1 MTTSFPRRKDS
12 LTAVAVLLLFL
23 LMTALFIGLR
33 PEHVAMAVLL
43 GVLFFASPYTR
54 KLLMTLLPFV
64 IFAVSYDWMRVWPNY
79 KVNDIDVAG
88 LYTAEKTLFGIDVDG
103 VRMTLCEFFNEHHAV
118 VADFFAGLFYLCW
131 VPVPVL
137 FALFL
142 FLRGRRALAL
152 RFSVV
157 FLLVNLIGFAGYYI
171 HPAAP
176 PWYVMEYG
184 FEPVL
189 GTPGNVAGL
198 GRFDELLGLPVF
210 HSIYGRNAN
219 VFAAV
224 PSLHAAYMVVALVYA
239 VKSRQNRWLLAAFAV
254 IMVGIWWTAVYSGH
268 HYLIDVLLGIGC
280 ALLGV
285 GLFEYG
291 LMRIPAFRRFME
303 RYEGYIRQ
311 VPKSRE

>member
-88 LYTAEKTLFGIDVDG
+88 LYTAEKTLFGIDVDD

-198 GRFDELLGLPVF
+198 GRFDALVGMEIFAPM
-210 HSIYGRNAN
+210 YGRNAN
-219 VFAAV
+219 VFAAL
-224 PSLHAAYMVVALVYA
+224 PSLHSAYMLVAFVYA
-239 VKSRQNRWLLAAFAV
+239 IMGRCKKWLIALFGV
-254 IMVGIWWTAVYSGH
+254 ITVGIWFTAVYSGH
-268 HYLIDVLLGIGC
+268 HYLIDVLLGILC
-280 ALLGV
+280 ALV
-285 GLFEYG
+285 GILLFEQV
-291 LMRIPAFRRFME
+291 LMRWPAFRRFME
-303 RYEGYIRQ
+303 RYTAY
-311 VPKSRE
+311 VS

>member
-137 FALFL
+137 FALFI

-198 GRFDELLGLPVF
+198 GRFDALVGMEIFAPM
-210 HSIYGRNAN
+210 YGRNAN
-219 VFAAV
+219 VFAAL
-224 PSLHAAYMVVALVYA
+224 PSLHSAYVLVAFVYA
-239 VKSRQNRWLLAAFAV
+239 IMGRCKKWLIALFGV
-254 IMVGIWWTAVYSGH
+254 ITVGIWFTAVYSGH
-268 HYLIDVLLGIGC
+268 HYLIDVLLGILC
-280 ALLGV
+280 ALV
-285 GLFEYG
+285 GILLFEQV
-291 LMRIPAFRRFME
+291 LMRWPAFRRFME
-303 RYEGYIRQ
+303 RYTAY
-311 VPKSRE
+311 VS

>member
-1 MTTSFPRRKDS
+1 MRPMTTSFPRRKDS

-118 VADFFAGLFYLCW
+118 MADFFAGLFYLCW

-198 GRFDELLGLPVF
+198 GRFDALVGMEIFAPM
-210 HSIYGRNAN
+210 YGRNAN
-219 VFAAV
+219 VFAAL
-224 PSLHAAYMVVALVYA
+224 PSLHSAYVLVAFVYA
-239 VKSRQNRWLLAAFAV
+239 IMGRCKKWLIALFGV
-254 IMVGIWWTAVYSGH
+254 ITVGIWFTAVYSGH
-268 HYLIDVLLGIGC
+268 HYLIDVLLGILC
-280 ALLGV
+280 ALV
-285 GLFEYG
+285 GILLFEQV
-291 LMRIPAFRRFME
+291 LMRWPAFRRFME
-303 RYEGYIRQ
+303 RYTAY
-311 VPKSRE
+311 VS

>member
-43 GVLFFASPYTR
+43 GILFFASPYTR

-198 GRFDELLGLPVF
+198 GRFDALVGMEIFAPM
-210 HSIYGRNAN
+210 YGRNAN
-219 VFAAV
+219 VFAAL
-224 PSLHAAYMVVALVYA
+224 PSLHSAYVLVAFVYA
-239 VKSRQNRWLLAAFAV
+239 IMGRCKKWLIALFGV
-254 IMVGIWWTAVYSGH
+254 ITVGIWFTAVYSGH
-268 HYLIDVLLGIGC
+268 HYLIDVLLGILC
-280 ALLGV
+280 ALV
-285 GLFEYG
+285 GILLFEQV
-291 LMRIPAFRRFME
+291 LMRWPAFRRFME
-303 RYEGYIRQ
+303 RYTAY
-311 VPKSRE
+311 VS

>member
-54 KLLMTLLPFV
+54 KLLMTLLPCV

-152 RFSVV
+152 RFSAV

-198 GRFDELLGLPVF
+198 GRFDALVGMEIFAPM
-210 HSIYGRNAN
+210 YGRNAN
-219 VFAAV
+219 VFAAL
-224 PSLHAAYMVVALVYA
+224 PSLHSAYMLVAFVYA
-239 VKSRQNRWLLAAFAV
+239 IMGRCKKWLIAFFGV
-254 IMVGIWWTAVYSGH
+254 ITVGIWFTAVYSGH
-268 HYLIDVLLGIGC
+268 HYLIDVLLGILC
-280 ALLGV
+280 ALV
-285 GLFEYG
+285 GILLFEQV
-291 LMRIPAFRRFME
+291 LMRWPAFRRFME
-303 RYEGYIRQ
+303 RYTAY
-311 VPKSRE
+311 VS

>member
-184 FEPVL
+184 FKPVL

-198 GRFDELLGLPVF
+198 GRFDALVGMEIFAPM
-210 HSIYGRNAN
+210 YGRNAN
-219 VFAAV
+219 VFAAL
-224 PSLHAAYMVVALVYA
+224 PSLHSAYMLVAFVYA
-239 VKSRQNRWLLAAFAV
+239 IMGRCKKWLIALFGV
-254 IMVGIWWTAVYSGH
+254 ITVGIWFTAVYSGH
-268 HYLIDVLLGIGC
+268 HYLIDVLLGILC
-280 ALLGV
+280 ALV
-285 GLFEYG
+285 GILLFEQV
-291 LMRIPAFRRFME
+291 LMRWPAFRRFME
-303 RYEGYIRQ
+303 RYTAY
-311 VPKSRE
+311 VS

>member
-88 LYTAEKTLFGIDVDG
+88 LYTTEITLFGIDVEG
-103 VRMTLCEFFNEHHAV
+103 LRMTLCEFFNEHHAV

-198 GRFDELLGLPVF
+198 GRFDALVGMEIFAPM
-210 HSIYGRNAN
+210 YGRNAN
-219 VFAAV
+219 VFAAL
-224 PSLHAAYMVVALVYA
+224 PSLHSAYVLVAFVYA
-239 VKSRQNRWLLAAFAV
+239 IMGRCKKWLIALFGV
-254 IMVGIWWTAVYSGH
+254 ITVGIWFTAVYSGH
-268 HYLIDVLLGIGC
+268 HYLIDVLLGILC
-280 ALLGV
+280 ALV
-285 GLFEYG
+285 GILLFEQV
-291 LMRIPAFRRFME
+291 LMRWPAFRRFME
-303 RYEGYIRQ
+303 RYTAY
-311 VPKSRE
+311 VS

>member
-198 GRFDELLGLPVF
+198 GRFDALVGMEVF
-210 HSIYGRNAN
+210 APMYGRNAN
-219 VFAAV
+219 VFAAL
-224 PSLHAAYMVVALVYA
+224 PSLHSAYMLVAFVYA
-239 VKSRQNRWLLAAFAV
+239 IMGRCKKWLIALFGV
-254 IMVGIWWTAVYSGH
+254 ITVGIWFTAVYSGH
-268 HYLIDVLLGIGC
+268 HYLIDVLLGILC
-280 ALLGV
+280 ALV
-285 GLFEYG
+285 GILLFEQV
-291 LMRIPAFRRFME
+291 LMRWPAFRRFME
-303 RYEGYIRQ
+303 RYTAY
-311 VPKSRE
+311 VS

>member
-198 GRFDELLGLPVF
+198 GRFDALVGMEIFAPM
-210 HSIYGRNAN
+210 YGRNAN
-219 VFAAV
+219 VFAAL
-224 PSLHAAYMVVALVYA
+224 PSLHSAYVLVAFVYA
-239 VKSRQNRWLLAAFAV
+239 IMGRCKKWLIALFGV
-254 IMVGIWWTAVYSGH
+254 ITVGIWFTAVYSGH
-268 HYLIDVLLGIGC
+268 HYLIDVLLGILC
-280 ALLGV
+280 ALV
-285 GLFEYG
+285 GILLFEQV
-291 LMRIPAFRRFME
+291 LMRWPAFRRFME
-303 RYEGYIRQ
+303 RYTAY
-311 VPKSRE
+311 VS

>member
-176 PWYVMEYG
+176 PWYVIEYG

-198 GRFDELLGLPVF
+198 GRFDALVGMEIFAPM
-210 HSIYGRNAN
+210 YGRNAN
-219 VFAAV
+219 VFAAL
-224 PSLHAAYMVVALVYA
+224 PSLHSAYMLVAFVYA
-239 VKSRQNRWLLAAFAV
+239 IMGRCKKWLIALFGV
-254 IMVGIWWTAVYSGH
+254 ITVGIWFTAVYSGH
-268 HYLIDVLLGIGC
+268 HYLIDVLLGILC
-280 ALLGV
+280 ALV
-285 GLFEYG
+285 GILLFEQV
-291 LMRIPAFRRFME
+291 LMRWPAFRRFME
-303 RYEGYIRQ
+303 RYTAY
-311 VPKSRE
+311 VS

>member
-103 VRMTLCEFFNEHHAV
+103 VRMPLCEFFNEHHAV

-198 GRFDELLGLPVF
+198 GRFDALVGMEIFAPM
-210 HSIYGRNAN
+210 YGRNAN
-219 VFAAV
+219 VFAAL
-224 PSLHAAYMVVALVYA
+224 PSLHSAYVLVAFVYA
-239 VKSRQNRWLLAAFAV
+239 IMGRCKKWLIALFGV
-254 IMVGIWWTAVYSGH
+254 ITVGIWFTAVYSGH
-268 HYLIDVLLGIGC
+268 HYLIDVLLGILC
-280 ALLGV
+280 ALV
-285 GLFEYG
+285 GILLFEQV
-291 LMRIPAFRRFME
+291 LMRWPAFRRFME
-303 RYEGYIRQ
+303 RYTAY
-311 VPKSRE
+311 VS

>member
-1 MTTSFPRRKDS
+1 MFTRPMTTSFPRRKDS

-198 GRFDELLGLPVF
+198 GRFDALVGMEIFAPM
-210 HSIYGRNAN
+210 YGRNAN
-219 VFAAV
+219 VFAAL
-224 PSLHAAYMVVALVYA
+224 PSLHSAYVLVAFVYA
-239 VKSRQNRWLLAAFAV
+239 IMGRCKKWLIALFGV
-254 IMVGIWWTAVYSGH
+254 ITVGIWFTAVYSGH
-268 HYLIDVLLGIGC
+268 HYLIDVLLGILC
-280 ALLGV
+280 ALV
-285 GLFEYG
+285 GILLFEQV
-291 LMRIPAFRRFME
+291 LMRWPAFRRFME
-303 RYEGYIRQ
+303 RYTAY
-311 VPKSRE
+311 VS

>member
-12 LTAVAVLLLFL
+12 LTTVAVLLLFL

-198 GRFDELLGLPVF
+198 GRFDALVGMEIFAPM
-210 HSIYGRNAN
+210 YGRNAN
-219 VFAAV
+219 VFAAL
-224 PSLHAAYMVVALVYA
+224 PSLHSAYMLVAFVYA
-239 VKSRQNRWLLAAFAV
+239 IMGRCKKWLIALFGV
-254 IMVGIWWTAVYSGH
+254 ITVGIWFTAVYSGH
-268 HYLIDVLLGIGC
+268 HYLIDVLLGILC
-280 ALLGV
+280 ALV
-285 GLFEYG
+285 GILLFEQV
-291 LMRIPAFRRFME
+291 LMRWPAFRRFME
-303 RYEGYIRQ
+303 RYTAY
-311 VPKSRE
+311 VS

>member
-1 MTTSFPRRKDS
+1 MTTSFPRRKES
-12 LTAVAVLLLFL
+12 LVAVAVLLLFL

-43 GVLFFASPYTR
+43 GALFFASTFTR
-54 KLLMTLLPFV
+54 KLLLALLPFV
-64 IFAVSYDWMRVWPNY
+64 VFAVSYDWMRVWPNY
-79 KVNDIDVAG
+79 RVNAIDVAG
-88 LYTAEKTLFGIDVDG
+88 LYTAEKSLFGIDVDG
-103 VRMTLCEFFNEHHAV
+103 VRMTLCEFFDSHHCAI
-118 VADFFAGLFYLCW
+118 ADFLAGLFYLCW

-142 FLRGRRALAL
+142 FIRGRRALAL

-198 GRFDELLGLPVF
+198 GRFDALVGMEVF
-210 HSIYGRNAN
+210 APMYGRNAN
-219 VFAAV
+219 VFAAL
-224 PSLHAAYMVVALVYA
+224 PSLHSAYMPVAFAYAIMGRCKKWLVAL
-239 VKSRQNRWLLAAFAV
+239 FGV
-254 IMVGIWWTAVYSGH
+254 IMLGIWFTAIYSGH
-268 HYLIDVLLGIGC
+268 HYLIDVLLGILC
-280 ALLGV
+280 ALV
-285 GLFEYG
+285 GILLFEQV
-291 LMRIPAFRRFME
+291 LMCWPAFRRFME
-303 RYEGYIRQ
+303 RYTAY
-311 VPKSRE
+311 VS

>member
-1 MTTSFPRRKDS
+1 MTTSFHRRKDS

-184 FEPVL
+184 FEPIL

-198 GRFDELLGLPVF
+198 GRFDALVGMEIFAPM
-210 HSIYGRNAN
+210 YGRNAN
-219 VFAAV
+219 VFAAL
-224 PSLHAAYMVVALVYA
+224 PSLHSAYVLVAFVYA
-239 VKSRQNRWLLAAFAV
+239 IMGRCKKWLIALFGV
-254 IMVGIWWTAVYSGH
+254 ITVGIWFTAVYSGH
-268 HYLIDVLLGIGC
+268 HYLIDVLLGILC
-280 ALLGV
+280 ALV
-285 GLFEYG
+285 GILLFEQV
-291 LMRIPAFRRFME
+291 LMRWPAFRRFME
-303 RYEGYIRQ
+303 RYTAY
-311 VPKSRE
+311 VS

>member
-1 MTTSFPRRKDS
+1 MTTSFPRWKDS

-198 GRFDELLGLPVF
+198 GRFDALVGMEIFAPM
-210 HSIYGRNAN
+210 YGRNAN
-219 VFAAV
+219 VFAAL
-224 PSLHAAYMVVALVYA
+224 PSLHSAYVLVAFVYA
-239 VKSRQNRWLLAAFAV
+239 IMGRCKKWLIALFGV
-254 IMVGIWWTAVYSGH
+254 ITVGIWFTAVYSGH
-268 HYLIDVLLGIGC
+268 HYLIDVLLGILC
-280 ALLGV
+280 ALV
-285 GLFEYG
+285 GILLFEQV
-291 LMRIPAFRRFME
+291 LMRWPAFRRFME
-303 RYEGYIRQ
+303 RYTAY
-311 VPKSRE
+311 VS

>member
-1 MTTSFPRRKDS
+1 MTTSFPRRKES
-12 LTAVAVLLLFL
+12 LVAVAVLLLFL

-43 GVLFFASPYTR
+43 GALFFASTFTR
-54 KLLMTLLPFV
+54 KLLLALLPFV
-64 IFAVSYDWMRVWPNY
+64 VFAVSYDWMRVWPNY
-79 KVNDIDVAG
+79 RVNAIDVAG
-88 LYTAEKTLFGIDVDG
+88 LYTAEKSLFGIDVDG
-103 VRMTLCEFFNEHHAV
+103 VRMTLCEFFDSHHCAI
-118 VADFFAGLFYLCW
+118 ADFLAGLFYLCW

-142 FLRGRRALAL
+142 FIRGRRALAL

-198 GRFDELLGLPVF
+198 GRFDALVGMEVF
-210 HSIYGRNAN
+210 APMYGRNAN
-219 VFAAV
+219 VFAAL
-224 PSLHAAYMVVALVYA
+224 PSLHSAYMPVAFAYAIMGRCKKWLVAL
-239 VKSRQNRWLLAAFAV
+239 FGV
-254 IMVGIWWTAVYSGH
+254 IMLGIWFTAIYSGH
-268 HYLIDVLLGIGC
+268 HYLIDVLLGILC
-280 ALLGV
+280 ALV
-285 GLFEYG
+285 GILLFEQV
-291 LMRIPAFRRFME
+291 LMRWPAFRRFME
-303 RYEGYIRQ
+303 RYTAY
-311 VPKSRE
+311 VS

>member
-43 GVLFFASPYTR
+43 GVLFFATPYTR

-198 GRFDELLGLPVF
+198 GRFDALVGMEIFAPM
-210 HSIYGRNAN
+210 YGRNAN
-219 VFAAV
+219 VFAAL
-224 PSLHAAYMVVALVYA
+224 PSLHSAYVLVAFVYA
-239 VKSRQNRWLLAAFAV
+239 IMGRCKKWLIALFGV
-254 IMVGIWWTAVYSGH
+254 ITVGIWFTAVYSGH
-268 HYLIDVLLGIGC
+268 HYLIDVLLGILC
-280 ALLGV
+280 ALV
-285 GLFEYG
+285 GILLFEQV
-291 LMRIPAFRRFME
+291 LMRWPAFRRFME
-303 RYEGYIRQ
+303 RYTAY
-311 VPKSRE
+311 VS

>member
-198 GRFDELLGLPVF
+198 GRFDALVGMEIFAPM
-210 HSIYGRNAN
+210 YGRNAN
-219 VFAAV
+219 VFAAL
-224 PSLHAAYMVVALVYA
+224 PSLHSAYMLVAFVYA
-239 VKSRQNRWLLAAFAV
+239 IMGRCKKWLIALFGV
-254 IMVGIWWTAVYSGH
+254 ITVGICFTAVYSGH
-268 HYLIDVLLGIGC
+268 HYLIDVLLGILC
-280 ALLGV
+280 ALV
-285 GLFEYG
+285 GILLFEQV
-291 LMRIPAFRRFME
+291 LMRWPAFRRFME
-303 RYEGYIRQ
+303 RYTAY
-311 VPKSRE
+311 VS

>member
-152 RFSVV
+152 RFSAV

-198 GRFDELLGLPVF
+198 GRFDALVGMEIFAPM
-210 HSIYGRNAN
+210 YGRNAN
-219 VFAAV
+219 VFAAL
-224 PSLHAAYMVVALVYA
+224 PSLHSAYMLVAFVYA
-239 VKSRQNRWLLAAFAV
+239 IMGRCKKWLIALFGV
-254 IMVGIWWTAVYSGH
+254 ITVGIWFTAVYSGH
-268 HYLIDVLLGIGC
+268 HYLIDVLLGILC
-280 ALLGV
+280 ALV
-285 GLFEYG
+285 GILLFEQV
-291 LMRIPAFRRFME
+291 LMRWPAFRRFME
-303 RYEGYIRQ
+303 RYTAY
-311 VPKSRE
+311 VS

>member
-198 GRFDELLGLPVF
+198 GRFDALVGMEIFAPM
-210 HSIYGRNAN
+210 YGRNAN
-219 VFAAV
+219 VFAAL
-224 PSLHAAYMVVALVYA
+224 PSLHSAYMLVAFVYA
-239 VKSRQNRWLLAAFAV
+239 IMGRCKKWLIALFGV
-254 IMVGIWWTAVYSGH
+254 LTVGIWFTAVYSGH
-268 HYLIDVLLGIGC
+268 HYLIDVLLGILC
-280 ALLGV
+280 ALV
-285 GLFEYG
+285 GILLFEQV
-291 LMRIPAFRRFME
+291 LMRWPAFRRFME
-303 RYEGYIRQ
+303 RYTAY
-311 VPKSRE
+311 VS

>member
-1 MTTSFPRRKDS
+1 MTYLPPTRREA
-12 LTAVAVLLLFL
+12 LLAVMALLLFL
-23 LMTALFIGLR
+23 LLTALFIGLR
-33 PEHVAMAVLL
+33 PEHVAMALL
-43 GVLFFASPYTR
+43 IGVLFFASAYTR

-64 IFAVSYDWMRVWPNY
+64 VFAVSYDWMRVWPNY

-88 LYTAEKTLFGIDVDG
+88 LYTAEKTLFGINIDG
-103 VRMTLCEFFNEHHAV
+103 VRITLCEFFHTHHAA

-142 FLRGRRALAL
+142 FIRGRRELAL
-152 RFSVV
+152 RFSLV

-198 GRFDELLGLPVF
+198 GRFDAMVGMEVF
-210 HSIYGRNAN
+210 APMYGRNAN
-219 VFAAV
+219 VFAAL
-224 PSLHAAYMVVALVYA
+224 PSLHSAYMPVAFAYA
-239 VKSRQNRWLLAAFAV
+239 VMGRCKKWLIALFGI
-254 IMVGIWWTAVYSGH
+254 IMLGIWFTAVYSGH
-268 HYLIDVLLGIGC
+268 HYLIDVLLGILC
-280 ALLGV
+280 AVV
-285 GLFEYG
+285 GILLFEQG
-291 LMRIPAFRRFME
+291 LMRWPAFRRFMA
-303 RYEGYIRQ
+303 RYAAY
-311 VPKSRE
+311 VS

>member
-198 GRFDELLGLPVF
+198 GRFDTLVGMEIFAPM
-210 HSIYGRNAN
+210 YGRNAN
-219 VFAAV
+219 VFAAL
-224 PSLHAAYMVVALVYA
+224 PSVHSAYMLVAFVYA
-239 VKSRQNRWLLAAFAV
+239 IMGRCKKWLIALFGV
-254 IMVGIWWTAVYSGH
+254 ITVGIWFTAVYSGH
-268 HYLIDVLLGIGC
+268 HYLIDVLLGILC
-280 ALLGV
+280 ALV
-285 GLFEYG
+285 GILLFEQV
-291 LMRIPAFRRFME
+291 LMRWPAFRRFME
-303 RYEGYIRQ
+303 RYTAY
-311 VPKSRE
+311 VS

>member
-43 GVLFFASPYTR
+43 GLLFFASPYTR

-198 GRFDELLGLPVF
+198 GRFDALVGMEIFAPM
-210 HSIYGRNAN
+210 YGRNAN
-219 VFAAV
+219 VFAAL
-224 PSLHAAYMVVALVYA
+224 PSLHSAYVLVAFVYA
-239 VKSRQNRWLLAAFAV
+239 IMGRCKKWLIALFGV
-254 IMVGIWWTAVYSGH
+254 ITVGIWFTAVYSGH
-268 HYLIDVLLGIGC
+268 HYLIDVLLGILC
-280 ALLGV
+280 ALV
-285 GLFEYG
+285 GILLFEQV
-291 LMRIPAFRRFME
+291 LMRWPAFRRFME
-303 RYEGYIRQ
+303 RYTAY
-311 VPKSRE
+311 VS

>member
-142 FLRGRRALAL
+142 FVRGRRALAL

-198 GRFDELLGLPVF
+198 GRFDALVGMEIFAPM
-210 HSIYGRNAN
+210 YGRNAN
-219 VFAAV
+219 VFAAL
-224 PSLHAAYMVVALVYA
+224 PSLHSAYVLVAFVYA
-239 VKSRQNRWLLAAFAV
+239 IMGRCKKWLIALFGV
-254 IMVGIWWTAVYSGH
+254 ITVGIWFTAVYSGH
-268 HYLIDVLLGIGC
+268 HYLIDVLLGILC
-280 ALLGV
+280 ALV
-285 GLFEYG
+285 GILLFEQV
-291 LMRIPAFRRFME
+291 LMRWPAFRRFME
-303 RYEGYIRQ
+303 RYTAY
-311 VPKSRE
+311 VS

>member
-1 MTTSFPRRKDS
+1 MTTSFPRWKDS

-118 VADFFAGLFYLCW
+118 VADFFAGLFYLWW

-142 FLRGRRALAL
+142 VLRGRRALAL

-198 GRFDELLGLPVF
+198 GRFDALVGMEIFAPM
-210 HSIYGRNAN
+210 YGRNAN
-219 VFAAV
+219 VFAAL
-224 PSLHAAYMVVALVYA
+224 PSLHSAYVLVAFVYA
-239 VKSRQNRWLLAAFAV
+239 IMGRCKKWLIALFGV
-254 IMVGIWWTAVYSGH
+254 ITVGIWFTAVYSGH
-268 HYLIDVLLGIGC
+268 HYLIDVLLGILC
-280 ALLGV
+280 ALV
-285 GLFEYG
+285 GILLFEQV
-291 LMRIPAFRRFME
+291 LMRWPAFRRFME
-303 RYEGYIRQ
+303 RYTAY
-311 VPKSRE
+311 VS

>member
-198 GRFDELLGLPVF
+198 GRFDALVGMEIFAPM
-210 HSIYGRNAN
+210 YGRNAN
-219 VFAAV
+219 VFAAL
-224 PSLHAAYMVVALVYA
+224 PSLHSAYMLVAFVYA
-239 VKSRQNRWLLAAFAV
+239 ITGRCKKWLIALFGV
-254 IMVGIWWTAVYSGH
+254 ITVGIWFTAVYSGH
-268 HYLIDVLLGIGC
+268 HYLIDVLLGILC
-280 ALLGV
+280 ALV
-285 GLFEYG
+285 GILLFEQV
-291 LMRIPAFRRFME
+291 LMRWPAFRRFME
-303 RYEGYIRQ
+303 RYTAY
-311 VPKSRE
+311 VS

>member
-131 VPVPVL
+131 VPVPLL

-198 GRFDELLGLPVF
+198 GRFDALVGMEIFAPM
-210 HSIYGRNAN
+210 YGRNAN
-219 VFAAV
+219 VFAAL
-224 PSLHAAYMVVALVYA
+224 PSLHSAYVLVAFVYA
-239 VKSRQNRWLLAAFAV
+239 IMGRCKKWLIALFGV
-254 IMVGIWWTAVYSGH
+254 ITVGIWFTAVYSGH
-268 HYLIDVLLGIGC
+268 HYLIDVLLGILC
-280 ALLGV
+280 ALV
-285 GLFEYG
+285 GILLFEQV
-291 LMRIPAFRRFME
+291 LMRWPAFRRFME
-303 RYEGYIRQ
+303 RYTAY
-311 VPKSRE
+311 VS

>member
-198 GRFDELLGLPVF
+198 GRFDALVGMEIFAPM
-210 HSIYGRNAN
+210 YGRNAN
-219 VFAAV
+219 VFAAL
-224 PSLHAAYMVVALVYA
+224 PSLHSAYMLVAFVYA
-239 VKSRQNRWLLAAFAV
+239 IMGRCKKWLIALFGV
-254 IMVGIWWTAVYSGH
+254 ITVGIWFTAVYSGH
-268 HYLIDVLLGIGC
+268 HYLIDVLLGILC
-280 ALLGV
+280 ALV
-285 GLFEYG
+285 GILLFEQV
-291 LMRIPAFRRFME
+291 LMRWPVFRRFME
-303 RYEGYIRQ
+303 RYTAY
-311 VPKSRE
+311 VS